1 MTYVQKLCNRNRVF
15 KKKLGF
21 YLYMSRDQLTT
32 SVNLI
37 AQAFPAVVN
46 RKRFAVNKTLR
57 LCTTLFT
64 GLILDYM
71 DCLGYF

>member
-1 MTYVQKLCNRNRVF
+1 MVHVKKLCNRTQVF
-15 KKKLGF
+15 KKTLRF
-21 YLYMSRDQLTT
+21 CLQMSRDQLTT